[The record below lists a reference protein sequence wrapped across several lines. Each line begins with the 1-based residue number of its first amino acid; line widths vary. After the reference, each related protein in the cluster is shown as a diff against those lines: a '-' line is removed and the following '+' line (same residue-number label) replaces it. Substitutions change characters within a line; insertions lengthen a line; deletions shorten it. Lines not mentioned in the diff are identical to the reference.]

1 MKLSSLDHTKH
12 VTCDM
17 IKGGFFM
24 KKWTTII
31 GSMLLVLMLAAGC
44 GTAKKEQGGA
54 AEQPAQQGEQAGG
67 GAPGGEKKD
76 AQAIFQGK
84 CISCHGQNLEGGVG
98 PDLTKVGSKYKSAD
112 EIKTII
118 VKGRNG
124 MPGGLVSEADAKVLA
139 DWLITKK

>member
-1 MKLSSLDHTKH
+1 
-12 VTCDM
+12 
-17 IKGGFFM
+17 M

-67 GAPGGEKKD
+67 TPSGEKKD
-76 AQAIFQGK
+76 AQAIYQGK